1 MSTSSDMQSLMNR
14 YGIVGR
20 NEALREALATA
31 VLVAPTDLSV
41 LIQGESGVGKEVI
54 PRIIHD
60 HSQRRGKTY
69 IAINCG
75 AIPEGTID
83 SELFGHE
90 KGAFTSA
97 IGEHEGFFGA
107 ADGGTLF
114 LDEVGEL
121 PLSTQA
127 RLLRVLETGEYLR
140 VGSST
145 PRKTNVRIVAATNVD
160 IPTAIKQGRFRED
173 LYYRLST
180 INIQIPPL
188 RKRQGD
194 AVLLFKK
201 FALDTASRY
210 NIPEPI
216 RLTPEAEA
224 VVNSYKWPGNIRQL
238 RNITEQLSILSES
251 RSVTPEML
259 AKLGITPNSDDDT
272 GIATVGGS
280 TSGGQHDYEQ
290 EIKIL
295 AHAVFELRSEVQELK
310 EKLTFQLPKRLSTTT
325 HSTSETWRNATSCLP
340 SNAITT
346 SANSLQKSLA
356 SAREHFTERLKPME
370 SMNRRRP
377 LLLLLLAVFVTT
389 CTVSYRFNGA
399 SIDYTTTKTIQIDNF
414 PIRSAYVW
422 APMQSIFQN
431 RITEVYLN
439 QTKLRQVKKNGD
451 LQLAGEIVAFDQF
464 NKSISSE
471 GYSSQVQLKMTVNVR
486 FVNNKKHTDDFE
498 RQFTATSEFD
508 ASQQLNAVQE
518 ELVTQMTKDIVD
530 QIFNATVANW

>member
-1 MSTSSDMQSLMNR
+1 MTTSSDMQTLMNR

-20 NEALREALATA
+20 NEGLREALATA

-60 HSQRRGKTY
+60 HSRRRGKTY

-75 AIPEGTID
+75 SIPEGTID

-97 IGEHEGFFGA
+97 IGEHEGYFGA

-145 PRKTNVRIVAATNVD
+145 PRKTDVRIVAATNVD
-160 IPTAIKQGRFRED
+160 IPNAIKQGRFRED
-173 LYYRLST
+173 LYYRLCT
-180 INIQIPPL
+180 INIKIPPL

-201 FALDTASRY
+201 FALDTAQRY

-216 RLTPEAEA
+216 RLTPDAEA

-251 RSVTPEML
+251 RSITPDML
-259 AKLGITPNSDDDT
+259 AKHGITPNSDDDT
-272 GIATVGGS
+272 GIATIGGS
-280 TSGGQHDYEQ
+280 NTGSQHDYEQ

-295 AHAVFELRSEVQELK
+295 AHAVFELRSDVQELK
-310 EKLTFQLPKRLSTTT
+310 EKMQG
-325 HSTSETWRNATSCLP
+325 SETWHNTAGSALPVPVSGQKNNTAASSYHSLPNNLDIATAEEIVDDDTLNIGDMEKRN
-340 SNAITT
+340 I
-346 SANSLQKSLA
+346 
-356 SAREHFTERLKPME
+356 
-370 SMNRRRP
+370 
-377 LLLLLLAVFVTT
+377 LLALQRNH
-389 CTVSYRFNGA
+389 YKR
-399 SIDYTTTKTIQIDNF
+399 
-414 PIRSAYVW
+414 
-422 APMQSIFQN
+422 
-431 RITEVYLN
+431 
-439 QTKLRQVKKNGD
+439 KL
-451 LQLAGEIVAFDQF
+451 AA
-464 NKSISSE
+464 
-471 GYSSQVQLKMTVNVR
+471 
-486 FVNNKKHTDDFE
+486 
-498 RQFTATSEFD
+498 
-508 ASQQLNAVQE
+508 E
-518 ELVTQMTKDIVD
+518 ELGISERTLYRKIKAYGIDE
-530 QIFNATVANW
+530 

>member
-1 MSTSSDMQSLMNR
+1 MGNSSDMQTLMNR

-60 HSQRRGKTY
+60 HSKRKSKTY

-75 AIPEGTID
+75 SIPEGTID

-97 IGEHEGFFGA
+97 IGEHEGYFGA

-121 PLSTQA
+121 PMSTQA
-127 RLLRVLETGEYLR
+127 RLLRVLETGEYMR

-160 IPTAIKQGRFRED
+160 IPNAIKQGRFRED
-173 LYYRLST
+173 LYYRLCT
-180 INIQIPPL
+180 INIKIPPL

-201 FALDTASRY
+201 FAMDTAERY

-216 RLTPEAEA
+216 RLTPEAEE

-251 RSVTPEML
+251 RSITPEVL
-259 AKLGITPNSDDDT
+259 AKHGITPNSDADT
-272 GIATVGGS
+272 GIATIGGS
-280 TSGGQHDYEQ
+280 SNSGSQHDYEQ

-310 EKLTFQLPKRLSTTT
+310 EKLQSSNWHEAPSGTTLPVPVSAQKKVQHSQSLDMDIPTAEEIVDDDTLNIGDMEKRNIL
-325 HSTSETWRNATSCLP
+325 L
-340 SNAITT
+340 
-346 SANSLQKSLA
+346 SLQRNHYKRKLA
-356 SAREHFTERLKPME
+356 A
-370 SMNRRRP
+370 
-377 LLLLLLAVFVTT
+377 
-389 CTVSYRFNGA
+389 
-399 SIDYTTTKTIQIDNF
+399 
-414 PIRSAYVW
+414 
-422 APMQSIFQN
+422 
-431 RITEVYLN
+431 
-439 QTKLRQVKKNGD
+439 
-451 LQLAGEIVAFDQF
+451 
-464 NKSISSE
+464 
-471 GYSSQVQLKMTVNVR
+471 
-486 FVNNKKHTDDFE
+486 
-498 RQFTATSEFD
+498 
-508 ASQQLNAVQE
+508 E
-518 ELVTQMTKDIVD
+518 ELGISERTLYRKIKAYGIDE
-530 QIFNATVANW
+530 

>member
-60 HSQRRGKTY
+60 YSKRKGKTY

-216 RLTPEAEA
+216 RLTPEAEE

-251 RSVTPEML
+251 RSITPEML
-259 AKLGITPNSDDDT
+259 AKLGVTPNSDADT
-272 GIATVGGS
+272 GIATIGGS
-280 TSGGQHDYEQ
+280 SSSSQHDYEQ

-310 EKLTFQLPKRLSTTT
+310 EKMQG
-325 HSTSETWRNATSCLP
+325 
-340 SNAITT
+340 SNWHEA
-346 SANSLQKSLA
+346 SANTTLPVPISAQKKVQHTQPEELDISTAEEIVDDDTLNIGD
-356 SAREHFTERLKPME
+356 ME
-370 SMNRRRP
+370 KRNI
-377 LLLLLLAVFVTT
+377 LLALQRNH
-389 CTVSYRFNGA
+389 YKR
-399 SIDYTTTKTIQIDNF
+399 
-414 PIRSAYVW
+414 
-422 APMQSIFQN
+422 
-431 RITEVYLN
+431 
-439 QTKLRQVKKNGD
+439 KL
-451 LQLAGEIVAFDQF
+451 AA
-464 NKSISSE
+464 
-471 GYSSQVQLKMTVNVR
+471 
-486 FVNNKKHTDDFE
+486 
-498 RQFTATSEFD
+498 
-508 ASQQLNAVQE
+508 E
-518 ELVTQMTKDIVD
+518 ELGISERTLYRKIKADGID
-530 QIFNATVANW
+530 E

>member
-216 RLTPEAEA
+216 RLTPEAET

-310 EKLTFQLPKRLSTTT
+310 EKLQGHNWHEAPASTTLPVPVSQQKKVQNT
-325 HSTSETWRNATSCLP
+325 QPDDLDIPTAEEIVDDDTLNIGDMEKRN
-340 SNAITT
+340 I
-346 SANSLQKSLA
+346 
-356 SAREHFTERLKPME
+356 
-370 SMNRRRP
+370 
-377 LLLLLLAVFVTT
+377 LLALQRNH
-389 CTVSYRFNGA
+389 YKR
-399 SIDYTTTKTIQIDNF
+399 
-414 PIRSAYVW
+414 
-422 APMQSIFQN
+422 
-431 RITEVYLN
+431 
-439 QTKLRQVKKNGD
+439 KL
-451 LQLAGEIVAFDQF
+451 AA
-464 NKSISSE
+464 
-471 GYSSQVQLKMTVNVR
+471 
-486 FVNNKKHTDDFE
+486 
-498 RQFTATSEFD
+498 
-508 ASQQLNAVQE
+508 E
-518 ELVTQMTKDIVD
+518 ELGISERTLYRKIKAYGIDE
-530 QIFNATVANW
+530 

>member
-1 MSTSSDMQSLMNR
+1 MTSTSSDMQSLMNR

-20 NEALREALATA
+20 DVALREALATA

-60 HSQRRGKTY
+60 HSKRKGKTY

-75 AIPEGTID
+75 SIPEGTID

-97 IGEHEGFFGA
+97 IGEHEGYFGA
-107 ADGGTLF
+107 SDGGTLF

-145 PRKTNVRIVAATNVD
+145 PRKTDVRIVAATNVD
-160 IPTAIKQGRFRED
+160 IPNAIKQGRFRED
-173 LYYRLST
+173 LYYRLCT
-180 INIQIPPL
+180 INIKIPPL

-201 FALDTASRY
+201 FAIDTAARY

-216 RLTPEAEA
+216 RLTPEAEE

-251 RSVTPEML
+251 RSITPEVL
-259 AKLGITPNSDDDT
+259 AKHGITPNSDADT
-272 GIATVGGS
+272 GIATIGGGNS
-280 TSGGQHDYEQ
+280 SSGQHDYEQ

-310 EKLTFQLPKRLSTTT
+310 EKIQGNDWHEAPAGTTLPVPVSSQKKVQHAQPVELDIPTAEEIVDDDTLNIGNMEKR
-325 HSTSETWRNATSCLP
+325 N
-340 SNAITT
+340 I
-346 SANSLQKSLA
+346 
-356 SAREHFTERLKPME
+356 
-370 SMNRRRP
+370 
-377 LLLLLLAVFVTT
+377 LLALQRNHYKRKLAADELGISERTL
-389 CTVSYRFNGA
+389 YRKIKAYG
-399 SIDYTTTKTIQIDNF
+399 ID
-414 PIRSAYVW
+414 
-422 APMQSIFQN
+422 
-431 RITEVYLN
+431 E
-439 QTKLRQVKKNGD
+439 
-451 LQLAGEIVAFDQF
+451 
-464 NKSISSE
+464 
-471 GYSSQVQLKMTVNVR
+471 
-486 FVNNKKHTDDFE
+486 
-498 RQFTATSEFD
+498 
-508 ASQQLNAVQE
+508 
-518 ELVTQMTKDIVD
+518 
-530 QIFNATVANW
+530 

>member
-1 MSTSSDMQSLMNR
+1 MSNSSDMQTLMNR

-60 HSQRRGKTY
+60 HSKRRGKTY

-97 IGEHEGFFGA
+97 ISEHEGFFGS

-127 RLLRVLETGEYLR
+127 RLLRVLETGEYMR
-140 VGSST
+140 VGSSI

-160 IPTAIKQGRFRED
+160 IPNAIKHGRFRED

-180 INIQIPPL
+180 INIKIPPL

-201 FALDTASRY
+201 FALDTAGRY
-210 NIPEPI
+210 NIPEPV
-216 RLTPEAEA
+216 RLTPEAET

-238 RNITEQLSILSES
+238 RNVTEQLSILSES
-251 RSVTPEML
+251 RNITPEVL
-259 AKLGITPNSDDDT
+259 AKLGITPNSDTDT
-272 GIATVGGS
+272 SIATIAGNNNSS
-280 TSGGQHDYEQ
+280 TQHDYEQ

-310 EKLTFQLPKRLSTTT
+310 EKLQHSSNWPKDSANTTMPVPISQQKSAATT
-325 HSTSETWRNATSCLP
+325 HHTYHSLPNLDIATAEEIVDDDTLNIGDMEKRN
-340 SNAITT
+340 I
-346 SANSLQKSLA
+346 
-356 SAREHFTERLKPME
+356 
-370 SMNRRRP
+370 
-377 LLLLLLAVFVTT
+377 LLALQRNH
-389 CTVSYRFNGA
+389 YKR
-399 SIDYTTTKTIQIDNF
+399 
-414 PIRSAYVW
+414 
-422 APMQSIFQN
+422 
-431 RITEVYLN
+431 
-439 QTKLRQVKKNGD
+439 KL
-451 LQLAGEIVAFDQF
+451 AA
-464 NKSISSE
+464 
-471 GYSSQVQLKMTVNVR
+471 
-486 FVNNKKHTDDFE
+486 
-498 RQFTATSEFD
+498 
-508 ASQQLNAVQE
+508 E
-518 ELVTQMTKDIVD
+518 ELGISERTLYRKIKAYGIDE
-530 QIFNATVANW
+530 

>member
-1 MSTSSDMQSLMNR
+1 MKSEMNRDMQTLMNR

-20 NEALREALATA
+20 DEALREALATA

-60 HSQRRGKTY
+60 HSKRRGKTY

-75 AIPEGTID
+75 SIPEGTID

-97 IGEHEGFFGA
+97 IGEHEGYFGA

-121 PLSTQA
+121 PMSTQA
-127 RLLRVLETGEYLR
+127 RLLRVLETGEYMR

-160 IPTAIKQGRFRED
+160 IPNAIKQGRFRED
-173 LYYRLST
+173 LYYRLCT
-180 INIQIPPL
+180 INIKIPPL

-201 FALDTASRY
+201 FAMDTAERY

-238 RNITEQLSILSES
+238 RNIIEQLSILSES
-251 RSVTPEML
+251 RNITPEVL
-259 AKLGITPNSDDDT
+259 AKHGITPYSETDT
-272 GIATVGGS
+272 SIATIGS
-280 TSGGQHDYEQ
+280 KGSSSTQHDYEQ

-295 AHAVFELRSEVQELK
+295 AHAVFELRSEVQKIK
-310 EKLTFQLPKRLSTTT
+310 EKLQGQNTWHETPANTTMPVPISAQKRTQ
-325 HSTSETWRNATSCLP
+325 HS
-340 SNAITT
+340 
-346 SANSLQKSLA
+346 Q
-356 SAREHFTERLKPME
+356 PME
-370 SMNRRRP
+370 LDIPTAEEIVDDDTLNIGDMEKRNI
-377 LLLLLLAVFVTT
+377 LLALQRNHYKRKLAADELGISERTL
-389 CTVSYRFNGA
+389 YRKIKAYG
-399 SIDYTTTKTIQIDNF
+399 ID
-414 PIRSAYVW
+414 
-422 APMQSIFQN
+422 
-431 RITEVYLN
+431 E
-439 QTKLRQVKKNGD
+439 
-451 LQLAGEIVAFDQF
+451 
-464 NKSISSE
+464 
-471 GYSSQVQLKMTVNVR
+471 
-486 FVNNKKHTDDFE
+486 
-498 RQFTATSEFD
+498 
-508 ASQQLNAVQE
+508 
-518 ELVTQMTKDIVD
+518 
-530 QIFNATVANW
+530 

>member
-295 AHAVFELRSEVQELK
+295 AHAVFELRSEVQDLK
-310 EKLTFQLPKRLSTTT
+310 EKLQGHHWHEAPASTTLPVPVSQQKKVQHT
-325 HSTSETWRNATSCLP
+325 QPEELDISTAEEIVDDDTLNIGDMEKRN
-340 SNAITT
+340 I
-346 SANSLQKSLA
+346 
-356 SAREHFTERLKPME
+356 
-370 SMNRRRP
+370 
-377 LLLLLLAVFVTT
+377 LLALQRNH
-389 CTVSYRFNGA
+389 YKR
-399 SIDYTTTKTIQIDNF
+399 
-414 PIRSAYVW
+414 
-422 APMQSIFQN
+422 
-431 RITEVYLN
+431 
-439 QTKLRQVKKNGD
+439 KL
-451 LQLAGEIVAFDQF
+451 AA
-464 NKSISSE
+464 
-471 GYSSQVQLKMTVNVR
+471 
-486 FVNNKKHTDDFE
+486 
-498 RQFTATSEFD
+498 
-508 ASQQLNAVQE
+508 E
-518 ELVTQMTKDIVD
+518 ELGISERTLYRKIKAYGIDE
-530 QIFNATVANW
+530 

>member
-1 MSTSSDMQSLMNR
+1 MNSELNRDMQTLMNR

-60 HSQRRGKTY
+60 HSKRKGKTY

-75 AIPEGTID
+75 SIPEGTID

-97 IGEHEGFFGA
+97 IGEHEGYFGA

-114 LDEVGEL
+114 LDEVGVL

-160 IPTAIKQGRFRED
+160 IPNAIKQGRFRED
-173 LYYRLST
+173 LYYRLCT
-180 INIQIPPL
+180 INIKIPPL

-194 AVLLFKK
+194 ATLLFKK
-201 FALDTASRY
+201 FAMDTAERY

-216 RLTPEAEA
+216 RLTPEAEI

-251 RSVTPEML
+251 RNITPEVL
-259 AKLGITPNSDDDT
+259 AKYGITPNSDTDT
-272 GIATVGGS
+272 GIATIGGS
-280 TSGGQHDYEQ
+280 SNSGSQHDYEQ

-310 EKLTFQLPKRLSTTT
+310 EKLQGNNWHEGPSGTTLPVPISAQKKAQHTPPMDLDIPTAEEIVDDDTLNIGDMEKR
-325 HSTSETWRNATSCLP
+325 N
-340 SNAITT
+340 I
-346 SANSLQKSLA
+346 
-356 SAREHFTERLKPME
+356 
-370 SMNRRRP
+370 
-377 LLLLLLAVFVTT
+377 LLALQRNH
-389 CTVSYRFNGA
+389 YKR
-399 SIDYTTTKTIQIDNF
+399 
-414 PIRSAYVW
+414 
-422 APMQSIFQN
+422 
-431 RITEVYLN
+431 
-439 QTKLRQVKKNGD
+439 KL
-451 LQLAGEIVAFDQF
+451 AA
-464 NKSISSE
+464 
-471 GYSSQVQLKMTVNVR
+471 
-486 FVNNKKHTDDFE
+486 
-498 RQFTATSEFD
+498 
-508 ASQQLNAVQE
+508 E
-518 ELVTQMTKDIVD
+518 ELGISERTLYRKIKAYGIDE
-530 QIFNATVANW
+530 

>member
-60 HSQRRGKTY
+60 HSKRRGKTY

-75 AIPEGTID
+75 SIPEGTID

-97 IGEHEGFFGA
+97 IGEHEGYFGA

-121 PLSTQA
+121 PMSTQA

-145 PRKTNVRIVAATNVD
+145 PRRTDVRIVAATNVD
-160 IPTAIKQGRFRED
+160 IPNAIKQGRFRED
-173 LYYRLST
+173 LYYRLCT
-180 INIQIPPL
+180 INIKIPPL
-188 RKRQGD
+188 RKRDGD

-224 VVNSYKWPGNIRQL
+224 VVSSYKWPGNIRQL

-251 RSVTPEML
+251 RSITPEVL
-259 AKLGITPNSDDDT
+259 AKHGITPNSDDDT
-272 GIATVGGS
+272 GIATIGGGNS
-280 TSGGQHDYEQ
+280 SASQHDYEQ

-310 EKLTFQLPKRLSTTT
+310 EKLHGGSHWHEATATTT
-325 HSTSETWRNATSCLP
+325 LPMPIPQQGNANATA
-340 SNAITT
+340 SNFH
-346 SANSLQKSLA
+346 S
-356 SAREHFTERLKPME
+356 FTKEKPTPAVALDIPTAEEIIDDDTLNIGDME
-370 SMNRRRP
+370 KRNI
-377 LLLLLLAVFVTT
+377 LLALQRNH
-389 CTVSYRFNGA
+389 YKR
-399 SIDYTTTKTIQIDNF
+399 
-414 PIRSAYVW
+414 
-422 APMQSIFQN
+422 
-431 RITEVYLN
+431 
-439 QTKLRQVKKNGD
+439 KL
-451 LQLAGEIVAFDQF
+451 AA
-464 NKSISSE
+464 
-471 GYSSQVQLKMTVNVR
+471 
-486 FVNNKKHTDDFE
+486 
-498 RQFTATSEFD
+498 
-508 ASQQLNAVQE
+508 E
-518 ELVTQMTKDIVD
+518 ELGISERTLYRKIKAYGIDE
-530 QIFNATVANW
+530 

>member
-1 MSTSSDMQSLMNR
+1 MSNSSDMQTLMNR

-60 HSQRRGKTY
+60 HSKRRGKTY

-97 IGEHEGFFGA
+97 ISEHEGFFGS

-127 RLLRVLETGEYLR
+127 RLLRVLETGEYMR

-160 IPTAIKQGRFRED
+160 IPNAIKHGRFRED

-180 INIQIPPL
+180 INIKIPPL

-201 FALDTASRY
+201 FALYTAGRY
-210 NIPEPI
+210 NIPEPV
-216 RLTPEAEA
+216 RLTPEAET
-224 VVNSYKWPGNIRQL
+224 VINSYKWPGNIRQL
-238 RNITEQLSILSES
+238 RNVTEQLSILSES
-251 RSVTPEML
+251 RNITPEVL
-259 AKLGITPNSDDDT
+259 AKLGITPNSDTDT
-272 GIATVGGS
+272 SIATIAGNNNSS
-280 TSGGQHDYEQ
+280 TQHDYEQ

-310 EKLTFQLPKRLSTTT
+310 EKLQHSSNWPKDSASTTMPVPISSQKNAATT
-325 HSTSETWRNATSCLP
+325 HHTYHSLPNLDIATAEEIVDDDTLNIGDMEKRN
-340 SNAITT
+340 I
-346 SANSLQKSLA
+346 
-356 SAREHFTERLKPME
+356 
-370 SMNRRRP
+370 
-377 LLLLLLAVFVTT
+377 LLALQRNH
-389 CTVSYRFNGA
+389 YKR
-399 SIDYTTTKTIQIDNF
+399 
-414 PIRSAYVW
+414 
-422 APMQSIFQN
+422 
-431 RITEVYLN
+431 
-439 QTKLRQVKKNGD
+439 KL
-451 LQLAGEIVAFDQF
+451 AA
-464 NKSISSE
+464 
-471 GYSSQVQLKMTVNVR
+471 
-486 FVNNKKHTDDFE
+486 
-498 RQFTATSEFD
+498 
-508 ASQQLNAVQE
+508 E
-518 ELVTQMTKDIVD
+518 ELGISERTLYRKIKAYGIDE
-530 QIFNATVANW
+530 

>member
-60 HSQRRGKTY
+60 HSKRRGKTY

-75 AIPEGTID
+75 SIPEGTID

-97 IGEHEGFFGA
+97 IGEHEGYFGA

-121 PLSTQA
+121 PMSTQA

-145 PRKTNVRIVAATNVD
+145 PRRTDVRIVAATNVD
-160 IPTAIKQGRFRED
+160 IPNAIKQGRFRED
-173 LYYRLST
+173 LYYRLCT
-180 INIQIPPL
+180 INIKIPPL
-188 RKRQGD
+188 RKRDGD

-251 RSVTPEML
+251 RSITPEVL
-259 AKLGITPNSDDDT
+259 AKHGITPNSDDDT
-272 GIATVGGS
+272 GIATIGGGNGS
-280 TSGGQHDYEQ
+280 ASQHDYEQ

-310 EKLTFQLPKRLSTTT
+310 EKLHGGSHWHEATATTT
-325 HSTSETWRNATSCLP
+325 LPMPIPQQGNANATA
-340 SNAITT
+340 SNFH
-346 SANSLQKSLA
+346 S
-356 SAREHFTERLKPME
+356 FTKEKPTPAVALDIPTAEEIIDDDTLNIGDME
-370 SMNRRRP
+370 KRNI
-377 LLLLLLAVFVTT
+377 LLALQRNH
-389 CTVSYRFNGA
+389 YKR
-399 SIDYTTTKTIQIDNF
+399 
-414 PIRSAYVW
+414 
-422 APMQSIFQN
+422 
-431 RITEVYLN
+431 
-439 QTKLRQVKKNGD
+439 KL
-451 LQLAGEIVAFDQF
+451 AA
-464 NKSISSE
+464 
-471 GYSSQVQLKMTVNVR
+471 
-486 FVNNKKHTDDFE
+486 
-498 RQFTATSEFD
+498 
-508 ASQQLNAVQE
+508 E
-518 ELVTQMTKDIVD
+518 ELGISERTLYRKIKAYGIDE
-530 QIFNATVANW
+530 

>member
-1 MSTSSDMQSLMNR
+1 MTTNPDMQTLMNR

-54 PRIIHD
+54 PRVIHD
-60 HSQRRGKTY
+60 HSKRRGKTY

-75 AIPEGTID
+75 SIPEGTID

-97 IGEHEGFFGA
+97 IGEHEGYFGA

-145 PRKTNVRIVAATNVD
+145 PRKTNARIVAATNVD
-160 IPTAIKQGRFRED
+160 IPNAIKQGRFRED
-173 LYYRLST
+173 LYYRLCT
-180 INIQIPPL
+180 INIKIPPL
-188 RKRQGD
+188 RERQGD

-201 FALDTASRY
+201 FALDTAQRY

-251 RSVTPEML
+251 RSITPEML
-259 AKLGITPNSDDDT
+259 AKHGITPNSDADT
-272 GIATVGGS
+272 GIATIAGS
-280 TSGGQHDYEQ
+280 NRSGTQHDYEQ

-310 EKLTFQLPKRLSTTT
+310 EKLRGSESWHDAQAGTTMPVPINTQKGTSPIAHTYHSLP
-325 HSTSETWRNATSCLP
+325 EGRNAQPLDMDIPTAEEIVDDDTL
-340 SNAITT
+340 NIG
-346 SANSLQKSLA
+346 N
-356 SAREHFTERLKPME
+356 ME
-370 SMNRRRP
+370 KRNI
-377 LLLLLLAVFVTT
+377 LLALQRNH
-389 CTVSYRFNGA
+389 YR
-399 SIDYTTTKTIQIDNF
+399 
-414 PIRSAYVW
+414 R
-422 APMQSIFQN
+422 
-431 RITEVYLN
+431 
-439 QTKLRQVKKNGD
+439 KL
-451 LQLAGEIVAFDQF
+451 AA
-464 NKSISSE
+464 
-471 GYSSQVQLKMTVNVR
+471 
-486 FVNNKKHTDDFE
+486 
-498 RQFTATSEFD
+498 
-508 ASQQLNAVQE
+508 E
-518 ELVTQMTKDIVD
+518 ELGISERTLYRKIKAYGIDE
-530 QIFNATVANW
+530 

>member
-1 MSTSSDMQSLMNR
+1 MSNSSDMQTLMNR

-60 HSQRRGKTY
+60 HSKRRGKTY

-97 IGEHEGFFGA
+97 ISEHEGFFGS

-127 RLLRVLETGEYLR
+127 RLLRVLETGEYMR

-160 IPTAIKQGRFRED
+160 IPNAIKHGRFRED

-180 INIQIPPL
+180 INIKIPPL

-201 FALDTASRY
+201 FALDTAGRY
-210 NIPEPI
+210 NIPEPV
-216 RLTPEAEA
+216 RLTPEAET

-238 RNITEQLSILSES
+238 RNVTEQLSILSES
-251 RSVTPEML
+251 RNITPEVL
-259 AKLGITPNSDDDT
+259 AKLGITPNSDTDT
-272 GIATVGGS
+272 SIATIAGNNNSS
-280 TSGGQHDYEQ
+280 TQHDYEQ

-310 EKLTFQLPKRLSTTT
+310 EKLQHSSNWPKDSASTTMPVPI
-325 HSTSETWRNATSCLP
+325 SS
-340 SNAITT
+340 
-346 SANSLQKSLA
+346 QKSAATTHHTYHSLPNLDIA
-356 SAREHFTERLKPME
+356 TAEEIVDDDTLNIGDME
-370 SMNRRRP
+370 KRNI
-377 LLLLLLAVFVTT
+377 LLALQRNH
-389 CTVSYRFNGA
+389 YKR
-399 SIDYTTTKTIQIDNF
+399 
-414 PIRSAYVW
+414 
-422 APMQSIFQN
+422 
-431 RITEVYLN
+431 
-439 QTKLRQVKKNGD
+439 KL
-451 LQLAGEIVAFDQF
+451 AA
-464 NKSISSE
+464 
-471 GYSSQVQLKMTVNVR
+471 
-486 FVNNKKHTDDFE
+486 
-498 RQFTATSEFD
+498 
-508 ASQQLNAVQE
+508 E
-518 ELVTQMTKDIVD
+518 ELGISERTLYRKIKAYGIDE
-530 QIFNATVANW
+530 

>member
-1 MSTSSDMQSLMNR
+1 MSNSSDMQTLMNR

-60 HSQRRGKTY
+60 HSKRRGKTY

-97 IGEHEGFFGA
+97 ISEHEGFFGS

-127 RLLRVLETGEYLR
+127 RLLRVLETGEYMR

-160 IPTAIKQGRFRED
+160 IPNAIKHGRFRED

-180 INIQIPPL
+180 ININIPPL

-201 FALDTASRY
+201 FALDTAGRY
-210 NIPEPI
+210 NIPEPA
-216 RLTPEAEA
+216 RLTPEAETI
-224 VVNSYKWPGNIRQL
+224 VNSYKWPGNIRQL
-238 RNITEQLSILSES
+238 RNVTEQLSILSES
-251 RSVTPEML
+251 RNITPEVL
-259 AKLGITPNSDDDT
+259 AKLGITPNSDTDT
-272 GIATVGGS
+272 SIATIAGNNNSS
-280 TSGGQHDYEQ
+280 TQHDYEQ

-310 EKLTFQLPKRLSTTT
+310 EKLHHSSNWAKDSASTTMPVPI
-325 HSTSETWRNATSCLP
+325 SS
-340 SNAITT
+340 
-346 SANSLQKSLA
+346 QKSAATTHHTYHSLPNLDIA
-356 SAREHFTERLKPME
+356 TAEEIVDDDTLNIGDME
-370 SMNRRRP
+370 KRNI
-377 LLLLLLAVFVTT
+377 LLALQRNH
-389 CTVSYRFNGA
+389 YKR
-399 SIDYTTTKTIQIDNF
+399 
-414 PIRSAYVW
+414 
-422 APMQSIFQN
+422 
-431 RITEVYLN
+431 
-439 QTKLRQVKKNGD
+439 KL
-451 LQLAGEIVAFDQF
+451 AA
-464 NKSISSE
+464 
-471 GYSSQVQLKMTVNVR
+471 
-486 FVNNKKHTDDFE
+486 
-498 RQFTATSEFD
+498 
-508 ASQQLNAVQE
+508 E
-518 ELVTQMTKDIVD
+518 ELGISERTLYRKIKAYGIDE
-530 QIFNATVANW
+530 

>member
-216 RLTPEAEA
+216 RLTPEAET

-310 EKLTFQLPKRLSTTT
+310 EKLQRHNWHEAPASTTLPVPVSQQKKVQHT
-325 HSTSETWRNATSCLP
+325 QPEELDISTAEEIVDDDTLNIGDMEKRN
-340 SNAITT
+340 I
-346 SANSLQKSLA
+346 
-356 SAREHFTERLKPME
+356 
-370 SMNRRRP
+370 
-377 LLLLLLAVFVTT
+377 LLALQRNH
-389 CTVSYRFNGA
+389 YKR
-399 SIDYTTTKTIQIDNF
+399 
-414 PIRSAYVW
+414 
-422 APMQSIFQN
+422 
-431 RITEVYLN
+431 
-439 QTKLRQVKKNGD
+439 KL
-451 LQLAGEIVAFDQF
+451 AA
-464 NKSISSE
+464 
-471 GYSSQVQLKMTVNVR
+471 
-486 FVNNKKHTDDFE
+486 
-498 RQFTATSEFD
+498 
-508 ASQQLNAVQE
+508 E
-518 ELVTQMTKDIVD
+518 ELGISERTLYRKIKAYGIDE
-530 QIFNATVANW
+530 